1 MRSFKQKLLAAIL
14 LENNVSSEA
23 KNLLVC
29 LHFFYFKVNYI
40 CFAQFTIVIICY
52 YSIGIFE
59 SKGKIEDLF

>member
-23 KNLLVC
+23 RNLLVC

-40 CFAQFTIVIICY
+40 CFAQFIIVIICY
-52 YSIGIFE
+52 Y
-59 SKGKIEDLF
+59 